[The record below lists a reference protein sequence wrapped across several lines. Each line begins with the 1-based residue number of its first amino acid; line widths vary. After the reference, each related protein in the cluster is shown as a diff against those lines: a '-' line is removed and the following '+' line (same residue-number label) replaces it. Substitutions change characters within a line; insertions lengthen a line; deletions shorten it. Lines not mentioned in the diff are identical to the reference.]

1 MWLTFALSAL
11 LAIVAHVESMPQIA
25 RVIPPE
31 PMDYSLMGHH
41 NYLTRKSALEALA
54 VVNHQAFHQRN
65 VVQSS
70 PAQSPSAT
78 STALPAN
85 SSPSE
90 AISSSP
96 SAWKN
101 QTMDACVRSLNAL
114 NGKASNPTGLAACYN
129 IQSLDSKTGI
139 FNADLQLY
147 RVAAATGNWVSL
159 MTRAVNVGLSYSD
172 ATVAPGSS
180 NRKRAEAST
189 SAEPRLLGGTRVR
202 RATAAVPSMVQEMS
216 FVGKINANRLRDLN
230 DTAKV
235 HVLLIPRIALT
246 GTDKDGQAVST
257 ELSSNEASF
266 VNGMFAIKSASSTSP
281 GAPTSSAAAK
291 AATFVLPG
299 RTLGIFPVGL
309 IITSV
314 WTLLFVATV
323 GYGTMERIRFRE
335 AYRRRV
341 KYRQGLSRQR
351 KLVSGKGGTRRSE
364 ETPPPILLQNL
375 SLPPFP
381 ADLLSHTNLTMPS
394 LDTMDSVQSNAQ
406 NTKSENQKSI
416 KTLDELLS
424 TLSIAKT
431 ADETTAAATNLATF
445 INGDIEEHD
454 APTKA
459 VDALKKQL
467 ANKKDAGVRERA
479 LNAIRHIAQHNNV
492 APNVEP
498 YLVVLLPL
506 VLAAVGDKMTP
517 VKVAAQS
524 AALAIVKAINP
535 NAVKSVLPHITKS
548 ILSAQK
554 WPEKMT
560 GLDCIEALVESA
572 PTQLAYRV
580 PDLIPVVSESMWDTK
595 PEVKKA
601 AYGTMEKVCNLIVNK
616 DIERFIPELIKCI
629 AKPENVP
636 ETVHLL
642 GATTFV
648 TDVHEP
654 TLAIMVPLLDR
665 GLAERETAIKR
676 KSAVIVDNMCKL
688 VEDPQIV
695 ASFLPRLMP
704 ALQKNHDN
712 LADPEARE
720 KTKQGLET
728 LVRVGDVKDGKIPE
742 VSHAG
747 DVATVSTVLKQIFA
761 SSSHK
766 DKAAKFEPVIEYIS
780 AIAGQLIDEKD
791 SDSASWTEQTLSYIV
806 AIVGDSDS
814 RPIAD
819 ALRKRAS
826 PGAVD
831 EEEAEEDDEEG
842 EDLCNCTFNL
852 AYGAKILLNQTHLRL
867 KRGQR
872 YGLLGPNGSGKSTL
886 MRAINNEQVE
896 GFPKKD
902 EVKTVFVEHDLDSAD
917 TEQTV
922 IGWTMKKLADVGI
935 EIEKSNVE
943 TKLTE
948 FGFFKEQF
956 EGPITSLS
964 GGWKMKLALARAVF
978 EDPDILLLDEPT
990 NHLDVKNVKWLED
1003 YLTESPCTS
1012 IIVSHDSKF
1021 LNNVIQHVIHYER
1034 FKLRRYRGNLQE
1046 FVKKVPSAKSYYEL
1060 SASEM
1065 EFKFPEPGFLEGVK
1079 TKAKAIVRV
1088 NGMAF
1093 QYPGTSKPQISDI
1106 TFQCSLGSRIAV
1118 IGPNGAGKSTLINVL
1133 TGELVPTIG
1142 DVYTHE
1148 NIRIAY
1154 IKQHAFAHIDHHLD
1168 KTPSEYI
1175 QWRFQT
1181 GEDRETMDRANKI
1194 VTDEDEKAMDKIYKI
1209 EGTQRRVIGIHS
1221 RRKFKNS
1228 YEYECSFVLGENV
1241 GQKGERWTPMM
1252 TADNAWIPRSEILQ
1266 SHQKM
1271 VAEVD
1276 QKEALASGQFRP
1288 LVRKEIEQH
1297 CANFGLDAEL
1307 VSHSRMRG
1315 LSGGQR
1321 VKVVLAACSWQRPHL
1336 IVLDEPTNYLDRDSL
1351 GALSKALKAF
1361 EGGVIIIT
1369 HSAEFTENLTEEV
1382 WAVMDGKMTPSGHN
1396 WVQGQ
1401 GSGPRL
1407 KADEDEEDKFDAM
1420 GNKIEGGKKK
1430 AKLTSSELRK
1440 KKKDRMARRKKGE
1453 EVFSDED

>member
-1 MWLTFALSAL
+1 MAVL
-11 LAIVAHVESMPQIA
+11 LA
-25 RVIPPE
+25 
-31 PMDYSLMGHH
+31 
-41 NYLTRKSALEALA
+41 
-54 VVNHQAFHQRN
+54 
-65 VVQSS
+65 
-70 PAQSPSAT
+70 
-78 STALPAN
+78 
-85 SSPSE
+85 
-90 AISSSP
+90 
-96 SAWKN
+96 
-101 QTMDACVRSLNAL
+101 
-114 NGKASNPTGLAACYN
+114 PT
-129 IQSLDSKTGI
+129 
-139 FNADLQLY
+139 
-147 RVAAATGNWVSL
+147 
-159 MTRAVNVGLSYSD
+159 
-172 ATVAPGSS
+172 
-180 NRKRAEAST
+180 
-189 SAEPRLLGGTRVR
+189 
-202 RATAAVPSMVQEMS
+202 
-216 FVGKINANRLRDLN
+216 
-230 DTAKV
+230 
-235 HVLLIPRIALT
+235 
-246 GTDKDGQAVST
+246 
-257 ELSSNEASF
+257 
-266 VNGMFAIKSASSTSP
+266 
-281 GAPTSSAAAK
+281 
-291 AATFVLPG
+291 
-299 RTLGIFPVGL
+299 
-309 IITSV
+309 
-314 WTLLFVATV
+314 
-323 GYGTMERIRFRE
+323 
-335 AYRRRV
+335 
-341 KYRQGLSRQR
+341 
-351 KLVSGKGGTRRSE
+351 
-364 ETPPPILLQNL
+364 
-375 SLPPFP
+375 
-381 ADLLSHTNLTMPS
+381 
-394 LDTMDSVQSNAQ
+394 
-406 NTKSENQKSI
+406 
-416 KTLDELLS
+416 
-424 TLSIAKT
+424 
-431 ADETTAAATNLATF
+431 
-445 INGDIEEHD
+445 
-454 APTKA
+454 
-459 VDALKKQL
+459 
-467 ANKKDAGVRERA
+467 
-479 LNAIRHIAQHNNV
+479 
-492 APNVEP
+492 
-498 YLVVLLPL
+498 
-506 VLAAVGDKMTP
+506 LAAVGDKMSS
-517 VKVAAQS
+517 VKTAAQA
-524 AALAIVKAINP
+524 AALAIVKAVNP
-535 NAVKSVLPHITKS
+535 NAVKAVLPSIIKSVLT
-548 ILSAQK
+548 AQK
-554 WPEKMT
+554 WQEKMT
-560 GLDCIEALVESA
+560 GLLCIEALVESA
-572 PTQLAYRV
+572 PAQLAYRV

-616 DIERFIPELIKCI
+616 DIDRFIPELIKCI

-636 ETVHLL
+636 DTVHLL

-665 GLAERETAIKR
+665 GLSERETAIKR

-695 ASFLPRLMP
+695 AAFLPKLMP
-704 ALQKNHDN
+704 GLQKNFEN

-720 KTKQGLET
+720 KTGQALDT
-728 LVRVGDVKDGKIPE
+728 LVRVGAVKDGKIPE
-742 VSHAG
+742 VSHAS
-747 DVATVSTVLKQIFA
+747 DISTVSAILKQVF
-761 SSSHK
+761 SPSHK
-766 DKAAKFEPVIEYIS
+766 DAISKFEPVIEYIS
-780 AIAGQLIDEKD
+780 AVAGQLIDEKD
-791 SDSASWTEQTLSYIV
+791 SDSASWTTNTIPYIA
-806 AIVGDSDS
+806 AIVGDADS

-831 EEEAEEDDEEG
+831 EAESEEDDEVG

-922 IGWTMKKLADVGI
+922 MGWTKKKLESVGI
-935 EIEKSNVE
+935 HLEVADIESQ
-943 TKLTE
+943 LLE

-978 EDPDILLLDEPT
+978 EKPDILLLDEPT
-990 NHLDVKNVKWLED
+990 NHLDVKNVIWLEK
-1003 YLTESPCTS
+1003 YLIESPCTS

-1021 LNNVIQHVIHYER
+1021 LNNVIQHVVHYER
-1034 FKLRRYRGNLQE
+1034 YKLKRYRGNLQE
-1046 FVKKVPSAKSYYEL
+1046 FVKKVPSARSYYEL

-1088 NGMAF
+1088 TNMTF
-1093 QYPGTSKPQISDI
+1093 QYPGTPKPQIQDI

-1133 TGELVPTIG
+1133 TGELIPTIG

-1154 IKQHAFAHIDHHLD
+1154 IKQHAFSHIDHHLSL
-1168 KTPSEYI
+1168 TPSEYI

-1228 YEYECSFVLGENV
+1228 YEYECSFVLGDNV
-1241 GQKGERWTPMM
+1241 GQKGEKWTPMM
-1252 TADNAWIPRSEILQ
+1252 TADNAWIPRTEILT
-1266 SHQKM
+1266 SHSKM

-1297 CANFGLDAEL
+1297 CSNFGLDAEL
-1307 VSHSRMRG
+1307 VSHSRMAG

-1351 GALSKALKAF
+1351 GALSKALKNF
-1361 EGGVIIIT
+1361 EGGIIIIT
-1369 HSAEFTENLTEEV
+1369 HSAEFTQNLTEEV

-1401 GSGPRL
+1401 GAGPRL
-1407 KADEDEEDKFDAM
+1407 TDKDDEEERFDAM
-1420 GNKIEGGKKK
+1420 GNKIDGNKKQK
-1430 AKLTSSELRK
+1430 KLTSAEQRK
-1440 KKKDRMARRKKGE
+1440 KKKDRMARRKRGE

>member
-1 MWLTFALSAL
+1 
-11 LAIVAHVESMPQIA
+11 MP
-25 RVIPPE
+25 
-31 PMDYSLMGHH
+31 
-41 NYLTRKSALEALA
+41 
-54 VVNHQAFHQRN
+54 
-65 VVQSS
+65 
-70 PAQSPSAT
+70 
-78 STALPAN
+78 
-85 SSPSE
+85 
-90 AISSSP
+90 
-96 SAWKN
+96 
-101 QTMDACVRSLNAL
+101 
-114 NGKASNPTGLAACYN
+114 GLD
-129 IQSLDSKTGI
+129 IMET
-139 FNADLQLY
+139 
-147 RVAAATGNWVSL
+147 
-159 MTRAVNVGLSYSD
+159 
-172 ATVAPGSS
+172 
-180 NRKRAEAST
+180 
-189 SAEPRLLGGTRVR
+189 
-202 RATAAVPSMVQEMS
+202 VPS
-216 FVGKINANRLRDLN
+216 NA
-230 DTAKV
+230 A
-235 HVLLIPRIALT
+235 
-246 GTDKDGQAVST
+246 
-257 ELSSNEASF
+257 
-266 VNGMFAIKSASSTSP
+266 
-281 GAPTSSAAAK
+281 
-291 AATFVLPG
+291 
-299 RTLGIFPVGL
+299 
-309 IITSV
+309 
-314 WTLLFVATV
+314 
-323 GYGTMERIRFRE
+323 
-335 AYRRRV
+335 
-341 KYRQGLSRQR
+341 
-351 KLVSGKGGTRRSE
+351 
-364 ETPPPILLQNL
+364 
-375 SLPPFP
+375 
-381 ADLLSHTNLTMPS
+381 
-394 LDTMDSVQSNAQ
+394 
-406 NTKSENQKSI
+406 NTKSENQKSV
-416 KTLDELLS
+416 KVLDELLNKL
-424 TLSIAKT
+424 TLSKT
-431 ADETTAAATNLATF
+431 ADETSAAAGNIATF

-459 VDALKKQL
+459 VEILKKQL
-467 ANKKDAGVRERA
+467 ANKKDAAARERG
-479 LNAIRHIAQHNNV
+479 LHAIQAIAQHSSIS
-492 APNVEP
+492 PNVEP
-498 YLVVLLPL
+498 YLVSLLAPT
-506 VLAAVGDKMTP
+506 LAAVGDKMTQ
-517 VKVAAQS
+517 VKTAAQ
-524 AALAIVKAINP
+524 AASLAIVKAINP
-535 NAVKSVLPHITKS
+535 NAVKSVLPPIIKS
-548 ILSAQK
+548 ILTAQK

-560 GLDCIEALVESA
+560 GLLCIEALVESA

-601 AYGTMEKVCNLIVNK
+601 AYGTMEKVCGLIVNK
-616 DIERFIPELIKCI
+616 DIDRFIPELIKCI

-665 GLAERETAIKR
+665 GLTERETAIKR

-695 ASFLPRLMP
+695 AAFLPKLMP
-704 ALQKNHDN
+704 ALQKNHEN

-720 KTKQGLET
+720 KTKQALDT
-728 LVRVGDVKDGKIPE
+728 LVRVGEVKDGKIPE

-747 DVATVSTVLKQIFA
+747 DISTVSVILKQIFA
-761 SSSHK
+761 TKHK
-766 DKAAKFEPVIEYIS
+766 DAAIKFENVVEFIA
-780 AIAGQLIDEKD
+780 AIAGQLIDEKVTD
-791 SDSASWTEQTLSYIV
+791 SVSWIENTLPYIT
-806 AIVGDSDS
+806 AIVGEADA

-819 ALRKRAS
+819 ALRKRSS
-826 PGAVD
+826 PGAED
-831 EEEAEEDDEEG
+831 EAESEEDDEDG
-842 EDLCNCTFNL
+842 EDLCNTTFNL

-896 GFPKKD
+896 GFPKRS

-922 IGWTMKKLADVGI
+922 IGWTQKKLSDVGI
-935 EIEKSNVE
+935 QIEKSAVE
-943 TKLTE
+943 AKLLE
-948 FGFFKEQF
+948 FGFLQEQF

-978 EDPDILLLDEPT
+978 EEPDILLLDEPT
-990 NHLDVKNVKWLED
+990 NHLDVKNVAWLEK

-1034 FKLRRYRGNLQE
+1034 FKLKRYRGNLSE
-1046 FVKKVPSAKSYYEL
+1046 FVKRVPSARSYYEL

-1088 NGMAF
+1088 SNMSF

-1133 TGELVPTIG
+1133 TGELIPTTG

-1168 KTPSEYI
+1168 STPSEYI

-1194 VTDEDEKAMDKIYKI
+1194 VTDEDEKAMDKIYKVD
-1209 EGTQRRVIGIHS
+1209 GTQRRVIGIHS

-1241 GQKGERWTPMM
+1241 GQKNERWTPMM
-1252 TADNAWIPRSEILQ
+1252 TADNAWIPRTEILA

-1288 LVRKEIEQH
+1288 LVRKEIEAH

-1351 GALSKALKAF
+1351 GALSKALKSF

-1369 HSAEFTENLTEEV
+1369 HSAEFTQNLTEEV
-1382 WAVMDGKMTPSGHN
+1382 WACMDGKMTPSGHN

-1401 GSGPRL
+1401 GAGPRL
-1407 KADEDEEDKFDAM
+1407 TDKDDEEERFDAM
-1420 GNKIEGGKKK
+1420 GNKIEGNKK
-1430 AKLTSSELRK
+1430 AKKLTSAELRK
-1440 KKKDRMARRKKGE
+1440 KKKDRMARRKRGE
-1453 EVFSDED
+1453 EVFSDEE

>member
-1 MWLTFALSAL
+1 
-11 LAIVAHVESMPQIA
+11 
-25 RVIPPE
+25 
-31 PMDYSLMGHH
+31 
-41 NYLTRKSALEALA
+41 
-54 VVNHQAFHQRN
+54 
-65 VVQSS
+65 
-70 PAQSPSAT
+70 
-78 STALPAN
+78 
-85 SSPSE
+85 
-90 AISSSP
+90 
-96 SAWKN
+96 
-101 QTMDACVRSLNAL
+101 
-114 NGKASNPTGLAACYN
+114 
-129 IQSLDSKTGI
+129 
-139 FNADLQLY
+139 
-147 RVAAATGNWVSL
+147 
-159 MTRAVNVGLSYSD
+159 
-172 ATVAPGSS
+172 
-180 NRKRAEAST
+180 
-189 SAEPRLLGGTRVR
+189 
-202 RATAAVPSMVQEMS
+202 
-216 FVGKINANRLRDLN
+216 
-230 DTAKV
+230 
-235 HVLLIPRIALT
+235 
-246 GTDKDGQAVST
+246 
-257 ELSSNEASF
+257 
-266 VNGMFAIKSASSTSP
+266 
-281 GAPTSSAAAK
+281 
-291 AATFVLPG
+291 
-299 RTLGIFPVGL
+299 
-309 IITSV
+309 
-314 WTLLFVATV
+314 
-323 GYGTMERIRFRE
+323 
-335 AYRRRV
+335 
-341 KYRQGLSRQR
+341 
-351 KLVSGKGGTRRSE
+351 
-364 ETPPPILLQNL
+364 
-375 SLPPFP
+375 
-381 ADLLSHTNLTMPS
+381 MPS
-394 LDTMDSVQSNAQ
+394 VDIMNSVQPTEANI
-406 NTKSENQKSI
+406 KSENQKSV
-416 KTLDELLS
+416 KVLDELLS
-424 TLSIAKT
+424 KLTVSKT
-431 ADETTAAATNLATF
+431 ADETSAAAGNIATF
-445 INGDIEEHD
+445 INGEIEEHD

-459 VDALKKQL
+459 VEILKKQL
-467 ANKKDAGVRERA
+467 ANKKDAGARERA
-479 LNAIRHIAQHNNV
+479 LHAIRAIAQHSTV
-492 APNVEP
+492 SPAVEP
-498 YLVVLLPL
+498 YLVSLLAPT
-506 VLAAVGDKMTP
+506 LAAVGDKMNP
-517 VKVAAQS
+517 VKTAAQ
-524 AALAIVKAINP
+524 AASIAIVKAINP
-535 NAVKSVLPHITKS
+535 NAVKSVLPAIINS
-548 ILSAQK
+548 ILTAQK

-560 GLDCIEALVESA
+560 GLQCIEALVESA

-595 PEVKKA
+595 PEVKKY
-601 AYGTMEKVCNLIVNK
+601 AYGTMEKVCGLIVNK
-616 DIERFIPELIKCI
+616 DIDRFIPELIKCI

-695 ASFLPRLMP
+695 AAFLPKLMP
-704 ALQKNHDN
+704 ALQKNYEN

-720 KTKQGLET
+720 KTKQGLDT
-728 LVRVGDVKDGKIPE
+728 LTRVGAVKDGKIPE

-747 DVATVSTVLKQIFA
+747 DVSTVAAILKQIFEPK
-761 SSSHK
+761 HK
-766 DKAAKFEPVIEYIS
+766 DAFTKFQPSIQYIS

-791 SDSASWTEQTLSYIV
+791 NDSVSWIENTLPYIT
-806 AIVGDSDS
+806 AIVGDADS

-826 PGAVD
+826 PGAAD
-831 EEEAEEDDEEG
+831 EAESDEDDEDG

-896 GFPKKD
+896 GFPKKS

-922 IGWTMKKLADVGI
+922 IGWTQKKLADVGI
-935 EIEKSNVE
+935 DIDRKDVE
-943 TKLTE
+943 AQLLE
-948 FGFFKEQF
+948 FGFFQEQF

-978 EDPDILLLDEPT
+978 EKPDILLLDEPT
-990 NHLDVKNVKWLED
+990 NHLDVKNVAWLEK
-1003 YLTESPCTS
+1003 YLIESPCTS

-1034 FKLRRYRGNLQE
+1034 FKLRRYRGNLGE
-1046 FVKKVPSAKSYYEL
+1046 FVKKVPSARSYYEL

-1088 NGMAF
+1088 SNMTF
-1093 QYPGTSKPQISDI
+1093 QYPGTTKPQISDI

-1133 TGELVPTIG
+1133 TGELIPTSG

-1168 KTPSEYI
+1168 LTPSEYI

-1194 VTDEDEKAMDKIYKI
+1194 VTNEDEKAMDKIYKI
-1209 EGTQRRVIGIHS
+1209 DGTQRRVIGIHS

-1228 YEYECSFVLGENV
+1228 YEYECSFVLGDNV
-1241 GQKGERWTPMM
+1241 GQKNEKWTPMM
-1252 TADNAWIPRSEILQ
+1252 TADNAWIPRTEILA
-1266 SHQKM
+1266 SHAKM

-1297 CANFGLDAEL
+1297 CAYFGLDAEL

-1351 GALSKALKAF
+1351 GALSKALKSF

-1401 GSGPRL
+1401 GAGPRL
-1407 KADEDEEDKFDAM
+1407 TDKDDEEERFDAM
-1420 GNKIEGGKKK
+1420 GNKIESNKKK
-1430 AKLTSSELRK
+1430 AKLTSAELRK
-1440 KKKDRMARRKKGE
+1440 KKKDRMMRRKKGE

>member
-1 MWLTFALSAL
+1 MSCRISIAGHQLT
-11 LAIVAHVESMPQIA
+11 
-25 RVIPPE
+25 
-31 PMDYSLMGHH
+31 
-41 NYLTRKSALEALA
+41 
-54 VVNHQAFHQRN
+54 
-65 VVQSS
+65 SS
-70 PAQSPSAT
+70 
-78 STALPAN
+78 
-85 SSPSE
+85 
-90 AISSSP
+90 
-96 SAWKN
+96 
-101 QTMDACVRSLNAL
+101 
-114 NGKASNPTGLAACYN
+114 
-129 IQSLDSKTGI
+129 
-139 FNADLQLY
+139 
-147 RVAAATGNWVSL
+147 
-159 MTRAVNVGLSYSD
+159 RAV
-172 ATVAPGSS
+172 
-180 NRKRAEAST
+180 
-189 SAEPRLLGGTRVR
+189 
-202 RATAAVPSMVQEMS
+202 
-216 FVGKINANRLRDLN
+216 DL
-230 DTAKV
+230 
-235 HVLLIPRIALT
+235 
-246 GTDKDGQAVST
+246 
-257 ELSSNEASF
+257 
-266 VNGMFAIKSASSTSP
+266 
-281 GAPTSSAAAK
+281 
-291 AATFVLPG
+291 
-299 RTLGIFPVGL
+299 
-309 IITSV
+309 
-314 WTLLFVATV
+314 
-323 GYGTMERIRFRE
+323 
-335 AYRRRV
+335 
-341 KYRQGLSRQR
+341 
-351 KLVSGKGGTRRSE
+351 
-364 ETPPPILLQNL
+364 
-375 SLPPFP
+375 
-381 ADLLSHTNLTMPS
+381 
-394 LDTMDSVQSNAQ
+394 
-406 NTKSENQKSI
+406 
-416 KTLDELLS
+416 
-424 TLSIAKT
+424 
-431 ADETTAAATNLATF
+431 
-445 INGDIEEHD
+445 
-454 APTKA
+454 
-459 VDALKKQL
+459 LKKQL
-467 ANKKDAGVRERA
+467 GNKKDGGARERA
-479 LNAIRHIAQHNNV
+479 LNTIQAIAQHSSV
-492 APNVEP
+492 SPAVEP
-498 YLVVLLPL
+498 YLVVLLGPT
-506 VLAAVGDKMTP
+506 LAAVGDKMTS
-517 VKVAAQS
+517 VKTAAQA

-535 NAVKSVLPHITKS
+535 NSVKAVLPPIIKS
-548 ILSAQK
+548 ILTAQK

-560 GLDCIEALVESA
+560 GLLCIEALVESA
-572 PTQLAYRV
+572 PAQLALRV

-616 DIERFIPELIKCI
+616 DIDRFIPELIKCI

-665 GLAERETAIKR
+665 GLAERETAVKR

-695 ASFLPRLMP
+695 AAFLPKLMP
-704 ALQKNHDN
+704 ALQKNYDN

-720 KTKQGLET
+720 KTKQGLDT
-728 LVRVGDVKDGKIPE
+728 LVRVGAVKNGEIPE

-747 DVATVSTVLKQIFA
+747 DISTVAAILKQVLTP
-761 SSSHK
+761 SHK
-766 DKAAKFEPVIEYIS
+766 NAIAKFEPVIEYIS

-791 SDSASWTEQTLSYIV
+791 NDSISWTDNTLPYIT
-806 AIVGDSDS
+806 AIVGDADAKA
-814 RPIAD
+814 IAE

-831 EEEAEEDDEEG
+831 EVESDEDDEEG

-852 AYGAKILLNQTHLRL
+852 AYGAKILLNQTNLRL

-896 GFPKKD
+896 GFPKKS

-922 IGWTMKKLADVGI
+922 IGWTEKKLQEVGI
-935 EIEKSNVE
+935 TTEKPAIEA
-943 TKLTE
+943 KLLE
-948 FGFFKEQF
+948 FGFLQEQF

-990 NHLDVKNVKWLED
+990 NHLDVKNVQWLEK
-1003 YLTESPCTS
+1003 YLIESPCTS

-1021 LNNVIQHVIHYER
+1021 LNNVLQHVIHYER
-1034 FKLRRYRGNLQE
+1034 FKLRRYRGNLTE
-1046 FVKKVPSAKSYYEL
+1046 FVKKCPSAKSYYEL

-1088 NGMAF
+1088 NNMTF
-1093 QYPGTSKPQISDI
+1093 QYPGTSKPQISEI
-1106 TFQCSLGSRIAV
+1106 SFQCSLGSRIAV

-1133 TGELVPTIG
+1133 TGELIPTSG

-1154 IKQHAFAHIDHHLD
+1154 IKQHAFSHIDHHLD
-1168 KTPSEYI
+1168 LTPSEYI

-1209 EGTQRRVIGIHS
+1209 DGSQRKVIGINS

-1241 GQKGERWTPMM
+1241 GLKNERWTPMM
-1252 TADNAWIPRSEILQ
+1252 SADNAWIPRTEILS
-1266 SHQKM
+1266 SHSKM

-1369 HSAEFTENLTEEV
+1369 HSAEFTQNLTEEV

-1401 GSGPRL
+1401 GAGPRL
-1407 KADEDEEDKFDAM
+1407 TEKDGEEERFDAM
-1420 GNKIEGGKKK
+1420 GNKIDGNKKQK
-1430 AKLTSSELRK
+1430 SKHCLS
-1440 KKKDRMARRKKGE
+1440 
-1453 EVFSDED
+1453 